1 MIGNEACVLM
11 ASFQCGLGCLVG
23 FHRVVLWV
31 HYYFQLILM
40 ISHICALNKT
50 LAPEYEHDAKIVINQ
65 MPDQADLQAV
75 VNEYGKEL
83 HWSDEWLL

>member
-1 MIGNEACVLM
+1 
-11 ASFQCGLGCLVG
+11 
-23 FHRVVLWV
+23 
-31 HYYFQLILM
+31 M

-50 LAPEYEHDAKIVINQ
+50 LAPVYEHDAKIVINQ